1 MRQKSAKGLYVTC
14 EMDFIY
20 IYVNKIL
27 RLEGDCDIMEQKEV
41 WLWEHFWI

>member
-1 MRQKSAKGLYVTC
+1 MRLKSAKGFYVEY

-27 RLEGDCDIMEQKEV
+27 ILTGDCDIMREKEV
-41 WLWEHFWI
+41 WLWEHF

>member
-1 MRQKSAKGLYVTC
+1 MRLKSAKGFYVEY

-27 RLEGDCDIMEQKEV
+27 PLAGDCDIMREKEV
-41 WLWEHFWI
+41 WLWEHF